1 MITFSRLGNSSY
13 VKRICKIVVFTNIKT
28 ISDLGFLLLTM
39 LQRVKV
45 IFHSKEGRVLGL
57 SVKCFIAFW

>member
-1 MITFSRLGNSSY
+1 MN
-13 VKRICKIVVFTNIKT
+13 VKA